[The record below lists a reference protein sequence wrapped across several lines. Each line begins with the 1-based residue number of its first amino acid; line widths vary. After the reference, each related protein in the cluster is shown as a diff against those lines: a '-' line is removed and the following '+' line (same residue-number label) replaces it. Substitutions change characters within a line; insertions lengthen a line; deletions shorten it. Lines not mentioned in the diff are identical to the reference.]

1 MRVPSVSCW
10 NSHTPHC
17 WLLFLFLR
25 NASHFGEMGSD
36 TSRFWAASLGQKIAT
51 HFPGWMC
58 HSLSGGCSA
67 QGSEDV
73 SYETYSLGRVNWEV
87 NRCVSQ
93 CLKTSEW
100 RSPSIHGRAALLLHS
115 DLSHSNLSSP
125 KLRGRV
131 PRETVKVSCAQK
143 SVAYGVRSNMLD
155 PSQFIS
161 LTVESSW
168 ADCWRDPFPL
178 PNPPVAAFGHKTEND
193 KYSAQSPPLPPPVAW
208 FTRKA
213 ALSHRPIFI
222 TALQVAH
229 PYTAFHS
236 R

>member
-25 NASHFGEMGSD
+25 NASRFGEMGSD

-51 HFPGWMC
+51 YFPGWMC

-73 SYETYSLGRVNWEV
+73 SYETYSLGRVIWEV

-100 RSPSIHGRAALLLHS
+100 RSPSIHGRAALLLRS

-125 KLRGRV
+125 KLRRRV

-161 LTVESSW
+161 IHLPHCWVFLSRLLT
-168 ADCWRDPFPL
+168 
-178 PNPPVAAFGHKTEND
+178 
-193 KYSAQSPPLPPPVAW
+193 
-208 FTRKA
+208 
-213 ALSHRPIFI
+213 RPISFAKPSSGCLWPQDREWQI
-222 TALQVAH
+222 LSTVTPTPTSHGMIYQE
-229 PYTAFHS
+229 S
-236 R
+236 GSQS